1 MRPADQLKLGGW
13 IPLSTCDWPDMLAA
27 VGFVAGCPWRCGY
40 CHNPHLQTRPT
51 HSDIPFASVVQ
62 FMRTRQGLLDGVVF
76 SGGEPCSDPA
86 LPAAITQIK
95 SLGFKVGLHTAGCY
109 PDRLSTVL
117 PLLDWVGLDIKTVPE
132 RYDDLSGRPL
142 SSRAAFEALSQVLAA
157 GIDYEVRTTIH
168 PQWLDHNALAVLVN
182 QLLALGVRNYALQVA
197 RLKEPSEIAQGAYPA
212 DPLIHYCE
220 RAFSRFTLRR

>member
-13 IPLSTCDWPDMLAA
+13 TPLSTCDWPDMLAA

-51 HSDIPFASVVQ
+51 HSDIPFASVVA
-62 FMRTRQGLLDGVVF
+62 FMQTRQGLLDGMVF

-86 LPAAITQIK
+86 LPAVITQIK

-109 PDRLSTVL
+109 PERLSTVL

-132 RYDDLSGRPL
+132 RYDDLSGRPH

-168 PQWLDHNALAVLVN
+168 PQWLPTDQLMQLADYLH
-182 QLLALGVRNYALQVA
+182 QSGVRHYALQIA
-197 RLKEPSEIAQGAYPA
+197 RLPARDSSTTVGYPSANLLEA
-212 DPLIHYCE
+212 CE
-220 RAFSRFTLRR
+220 DMFESFVLR